1 MNEKFSKFIHQY
13 HNTPIAV
20 AVSGGVD
27 SICLLYWLA
36 RSNLKPTVL
45 HVNHCLRDAAN
56 TEAKYVQET
65 CKKLNLPCKIF
76 YWSEDKPASGLEA
89 AARDA
94 RYKMMTDWCHEN
106 NILTLMVAHQ
116 ADDQI
121 ETFLMNLARGS
132 GVTGLSAMQ
141 RTSYRDGIQI
151 VRPLL
156 GIFRS
161 ELIKYC
167 EQNDIKYFSD
177 EMNYDDKYTRVKI
190 RQNRHLL
197 SKFLGISDNRI
208 LLAIENLGRTREALE
223 LNQTKKISQ
232 VLHNNYA
239 LFPDSFLFDEPTD
252 ISLKLLGTLIKI
264 IGGDNYQPR
273 LNSLNFALIKLK
285 SDCQFTLG
293 HCTIRRFK
301 DQILI
306 VPEGTKTSI
315 RKKNEKLE
323 RLKKNNKQNKIH
335 QKK

>member
-1 MNEKFSKFIHQY
+1 MNEKFLIFIQQFS
-13 HNTPIAV
+13 NSPVAV

-36 RSNLKPTVL
+36 QANLKPTVL
-45 HVNHCLRDAAN
+45 HVNHCLRDAAV
-56 TEAKYVQET
+56 TEAQYVQET
-65 CKKLNLPCKIF
+65 CKKLGLDCQIF
-76 YWSEDKPASGLEA
+76 CWTDDKPTSGLEA
-89 AARDA
+89 AAREA

-106 NILTLMVAHQ
+106 NINTLMVAHQ

-132 GVTGLSAMQ
+132 GVVGLSAMQ
-141 RTSYRDGIQI
+141 QISYRDGIKI

-156 GIFRS
+156 GVFRS
-161 ELIKYC
+161 ELIEYC
-167 EQNDIKYFSD
+167 NKNDIKYFSD

-197 SKFLGISDNRI
+197 SDKLGISDNRI
-208 LLAIENLGRTREALE
+208 LLAIENLARARDVLE
-223 LNQTKKISQ
+223 TNIEPKIKN
-232 VLHNNYA
+232 VLYNDYA

-252 ISLKLLGTLIKI
+252 ISLKLLGTLIQT

-273 LNSLNFALIKLK
+273 LNSLTIALSKLK
-285 SDCQFTLG
+285 SECKFTLG

-306 VPEGTKTSI
+306 VPEGAKTSI
-315 RKKNEKLE
+315 RKKNEKLK
-323 RLKKNNKQNKIH
+323 RLKKINKQN
-335 QKK
+335 